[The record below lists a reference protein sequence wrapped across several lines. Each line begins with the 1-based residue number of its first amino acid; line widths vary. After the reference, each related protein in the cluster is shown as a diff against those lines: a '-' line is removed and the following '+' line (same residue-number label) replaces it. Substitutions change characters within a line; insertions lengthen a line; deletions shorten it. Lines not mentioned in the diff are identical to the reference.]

1 MPCERFRKAITAH
14 AAGADIAGAAAD
26 HLAACESCRARI
38 DRHRRVLA
46 EVDAELARML
56 SVGATPQFVARVTA
70 SAAAAGR
77 RTISWRPAAAWIGV
91 AAAAAIVMAFF
102 MRSDAPAPQPR
113 AASRLAAVAPAPTA
127 APSLAAN
134 TEPSAVRHATAARRS
149 QPGSSPRVAVG
160 RRVEEPPV
168 IVDASQAR
176 AIARLRE
183 LFSAGRLNEKML
195 PPERSRETAELAV
208 APLEIPEIKVP
219 DVEFA
224 GRPPGSTVEQEPKE
238 R

>member
-1 MPCERFRKAITAH
+1 MSCERFRKAINGH
-14 AAGADIAGAAAD
+14 AAGAEIAGAAAD
-26 HLAACESCRARI
+26 HLVVCESCRARV

-56 SVGATPQFVARVTA
+56 SVGATPEFLARVTS

-77 RTISWRPAAAWIGV
+77 RTMSWRPAVAWTGL
-91 AAAAAIVMAFF
+91 AAAAAIVISFF
-102 MRSDAPAPQPR
+102 LRADAPAPQPA
-113 AASRLAAVAPAPTA
+113 AASRSVAAVPAPTA
-127 APSLAAN
+127 APSVPAS
-134 TEPSAVRHATAARRS
+134 TEPSAVRHSTAARRS
-149 QPGSSPRVAVG
+149 QPRSSPRGAVV

-183 LFSAGRLNEKML
+183 LLSAGRLNEKML
-195 PPERSRETAELAV
+195 PPERSHETAALAV

-224 GRPPGSTVEQEPKE
+224 GRPPGSAVEQEPKE

>member
-1 MPCERFRKAITAH
+1 MSCERFRKAITAH
-14 AAGADIAGAAAD
+14 AAGADITGAAAD
-26 HLAACESCRARI
+26 HVVACESCRARI
-38 DRHRRVLA
+38 DHHRRVLG

-56 SVGATPQFVARVTA
+56 SVGATPEFVARVTS

-102 MRSDAPAPQPR
+102 LRAPASAPQP
-113 AASRLAAVAPAPTA
+113 AAARTAAVPASKA
-127 APSLAAN
+127 APSVAAS
-134 TEPSAVRHATAARRS
+134 TEPPAVRHSTAAHRPQPRS
-149 QPGSSPRVAVG
+149 SHRVVAV
-160 RRVEEPPV
+160 RHREEPPV

-195 PPERSRETAELAV
+195 PPERSHETAELAV

-224 GRPPGSTVEQEPKE
+224 GRPPGSAVEQEPKE